1 VDSKKRN
8 EQLEGTV
15 EALQRNT
22 IRSTGDAAK
31 ATAEIEVTQFSGMC
45 VEDRM
50 KAKKVLMRKQ
60 PS

>member
-8 EQLEGTV
+8 VLLEGKV

-31 ATAEIEVTQFSGMC
+31 ATAEIEVTPLSRMC

-50 KAKKVLMRKQ
+50 KAKKVLIRKQ